1 MSLFTELNRRNVFR
15 VGAAYAVVAWLLIQV
30 AETIFPL
37 FGFDDSPARIV
48 VIVLAIGFL
57 PTLVFAWAFEMT
69 PEGLKKE
76 KDVDRSQSVTPYTG
90 KKLDGMILVA
100 LVLAL
105 SYFAFDK
112 FVLTEQREVAL
123 ERQADERLASA
134 TEQARQ
140 LGRSEALGGV
150 YNGGK
155 SIAVLPFVDMS
166 SEKDQEYMSDGI
178 AEELLNQLAKIPELR
193 VISRSSAF
201 SYKGKDIKLAQV
213 AEELNVSHI
222 LEGSVRK
229 AGNRMRITAQLIE
242 ARSDSHLWSETYDRT
257 LDDIFAIQDEISAA
271 VVNQLKIKLLGEI
284 PHVRETNPEAYA
296 LYLRARHLHSQ
307 GSSEAYRQ
315 ANALYKQA
323 VAIDPDY
330 AVAWDALANNYLT
343 QANQSLMESDQAFTL
358 ARGAAEKAL
367 AIDPDY
373 ALALS
378 HLGWIAMANDNDP
391 VLAASFLEQAI
402 KLDPGNPDI
411 ISNAASLLF
420 FLGRYQESIAFNEY
434 ANARDPVNPVGF
446 SNVGYLYMVVGRLED
461 AVAAYEEVLRLS
473 PDYLGGYYYL
483 GTALLL
489 MGKPQAAQAAMQ
501 QEQYPVYRLLG
512 EAVAYH
518 SLGDSRASDAA
529 LAEVIAKF
537 EAEWAYNIAYVLAYR
552 NEADRAFKWLDKAV
566 EYGDTGLV
574 EVMAKPE
581 FANIHNDRR
590 WMPFLE
596 SIGKSPAQLAAI
608 EFKVS
613 LPEGD

>member
-15 VGAAYAVVAWLLIQV
+15 VGAAYAVAAWLLIQV

-76 KDVDRSQSVTPYTG
+76 KDVDRSQSITRYTSE
-90 KKLDGMILVA
+90 KLDRTILVV

-105 SYFAFDK
+105 GYFAFDK
-112 FVLTEQREVAL
+112 FVLNEQRQAAL

-140 LGRSEALGGV
+140 LGRTEALAGV
-150 YNGGK
+150 NQGDK

-166 SEKDQEYMSDGI
+166 SDKDQEYMSDGI
-178 AEELLNQLAKIPELR
+178 AEELLNLLAKIPELR

-201 SYKGKDIKLAQV
+201 SYKGKDIRLAQV

-229 AGNRMRITAQLIE
+229 AGNRIRITAQLIE
-242 ARSDSHLWSETYDRT
+242 AQSDSHLWSETYDRT
-257 LDDIFAIQDEISAA
+257 LDDIFAIQDEISAT
-271 VVNQLKIKLLGEI
+271 VVEQLKIKLLGETLR
-284 PHVRETNPEAYA
+284 VRETNPEAYA

-307 GSSEAYRQ
+307 GSPEAYQQ

-323 VAIDPDY
+323 VAVDPDY
-330 AVAWDALANNYLT
+330 AAAWAGLANNYLT
-343 QANQSLMESDQAFTL
+343 QANKSLLQADEAYTL
-358 ARGAAEKAL
+358 ARAAAEKAL

-373 ALALS
+373 ALAFS
-378 HLGWIAMANDNDP
+378 HLGWIAMAHDNDP
-391 VLAASFLEQAI
+391 ALAASFFERAM

-420 FLGRYQESIAFNEY
+420 FLGRSQESIALNEY

-446 SNVGYLYMVVGRLED
+446 SNTGYLYIVVGRLED
-461 AVAAYEEVLRLS
+461 SVAAYEEALRLR
-473 PDYLGGYYYL
+473 PDYLGAHYNM

-489 MGKPQAAQAAMQ
+489 MGKPEAALAAMQ
-501 QEQYPVYRLLG
+501 KEQYTVYRLLG
-512 EAVAYH
+512 EAVTYH
-518 SLGDSRASDAA
+518 ALGDSRASDAA
-529 LAEVIAKF
+529 LAEVIEKY
-537 EAEWAYNIAYVLAYR
+537 EAEWAFNIAYVLAYR
-552 NEADRAFKWLDKAV
+552 NEADRAFEWLEKAV
-566 EYGDTGLV
+566 EYRDTGLV

-581 FANIHNDRR
+581 FANIHDDPR
-590 WMPFLE
+590 WLPFLE
-596 SIGKSPAQLAAI
+596 SVGKAPAQLAAI

-613 LPEGD
+613 LPE

>member
-1 MSLFTELNRRNVFR
+1 LSLFTELNRRNVFR
-15 VGAAYAVVAWLLIQV
+15 VGAAYAVAAWLLIQV

-76 KDVDRSQSVTPYTG
+76 KDVDRSQSITRYTSE
-90 KKLDGMILVA
+90 KLDRTILVV

-105 SYFAFDK
+105 GYFAFDK
-112 FVLTEQREVAL
+112 FVLNEQRQAAL

-140 LGRSEALGGV
+140 LGRTEALAGV
-150 YNGGK
+150 NQGDK

-166 SEKDQEYMSDGI
+166 SDKDQEYMSDGI
-178 AEELLNQLAKIPELR
+178 AEELLNLLAKIPELR

-201 SYKGKDIKLAQV
+201 SYKGKDIRLAQV

-229 AGNRMRITAQLIE
+229 AGNRIRITAQLIE
-242 ARSDSHLWSETYDRT
+242 AQSDSHLWSETYDRT
-257 LDDIFAIQDEISAA
+257 LDDIFAIQDEISAT
-271 VVNQLKIKLLGEI
+271 VVEQLKIKLLGETLR
-284 PHVRETNPEAYA
+284 VRETNPEAYA

-307 GSSEAYRQ
+307 GSPEAYQQ

-323 VAIDPDY
+323 VAVDPDY
-330 AVAWDALANNYLT
+330 AAAWAGLANNYLT
-343 QANQSLMESDQAFTL
+343 QANKSLLQADEAYTL
-358 ARGAAEKAL
+358 ARAAAEKAL

-373 ALALS
+373 ALAFS
-378 HLGWIAMANDNDP
+378 HLGWIAMAHDNDP
-391 VLAASFLEQAI
+391 ALAASFFERAM

-420 FLGRYQESIAFNEY
+420 FLGRSQESIALNEY

-446 SNVGYLYMVVGRLED
+446 SNTGYLYIVVGRLED
-461 AVAAYEEVLRLS
+461 SVAAYEEALRLR
-473 PDYLGGYYYL
+473 PDYLGAHYNM

-489 MGKPQAAQAAMQ
+489 MGKPEAALAAMQ
-501 QEQYPVYRLLG
+501 KEQYTVYRLLG
-512 EAVAYH
+512 EAVTYH
-518 SLGDSRASDAA
+518 ALGDSRASDAA
-529 LAEVIAKF
+529 LAEVIEKY
-537 EAEWAYNIAYVLAYR
+537 EAEWAFNIAYVLAYR
-552 NEADRAFKWLDKAV
+552 NEADRAFEWLEKAV
-566 EYGDTGLV
+566 EYRDTGLV

-581 FANIHNDRR
+581 FANIHDDPR
-590 WMPFLE
+590 WLPFLE
-596 SIGKSPAQLAAI
+596 SVGKAPAQLAAI

-613 LPEGD
+613 LPE

>member
-76 KDVDRSQSVTPYTG
+76 KDVDRSQSITPYTS
-90 KKLDGMILVA
+90 KKLDRMILVA

-123 ERQADERLASA
+123 ERQADERLVSA

-150 YNGGK
+150 HNGDK

-166 SEKDQEYMSDGI
+166 SDKDQEYMSDGI
-178 AEELLNQLAKIPELR
+178 AEELLNLLAKIPELR

-201 SYKGKDIKLAQV
+201 SYKGKDIRLAQV
-213 AEELNVSHI
+213 AEELHVSHI

-229 AGNRMRITAQLIE
+229 AGNRIRITAQLIE

-271 VVNQLKIKLLGEI
+271 VVNQLKIKLLGETL
-284 PHVRETNPEAYA
+284 HVRETNPEAYA

-307 GSSEAYRQ
+307 GSPEAYQQ

-330 AVAWDALANNYLT
+330 AVAWDGLANNYLT

-378 HLGWIAMANDNDP
+378 HLGWIAMAHDNDP
-391 VLAASFLEQAI
+391 VLAARFLEQAMR
-402 KLDPGNPDI
+402 LDPGNPDI

-420 FLGRYQESIAFNEY
+420 FLGRYQQSIALNEY

-473 PDYLGGYYYL
+473 PAYLGGYYYM

-489 MGKPQAAQAAMQ
+489 LGRPQAALAAMQ
-501 QEQYPVYRLLG
+501 QEQYPVYRFLG

-529 LAEVIAKF
+529 LAEVIEKY

-552 NEADRAFKWLDKAV
+552 DEADRAFQWLDKAV
-566 EYGDTGLV
+566 EYGDTGLL

-581 FANIHNDRR
+581 FANIHDDPR
-590 WMPFLE
+590 WLPFLE

>member
-1 MSLFTELNRRNVFR
+1 LSLFTELSRRNVFR
-15 VGAAYAVVAWLLIQV
+15 VGAAYAVAAWLLIQV

-57 PTLVFAWAFEMT
+57 PALVLAWAFEMT
-69 PEGLKKE
+69 PEGLKRQ
-76 KDVDRSQSVTPYTG
+76 KDVDRGQSITHYRF
-90 KKLDGMILVA
+90 KKLDRIILVV

-105 SYFAFDK
+105 GYFAVDK
-112 FVLTEQREVAL
+112 FVLTEQRQVAL

-140 LGRSEALGGV
+140 QERSEGLVGV
-150 YNGGK
+150 YSGDK

-166 SEKDQEYMSDGI
+166 SDKDQEYMSDGI
-178 AEELLNQLAKIPELR
+178 AEELLNLLAKIPELR
-193 VISRSSAF
+193 VVSRSSAF
-201 SYKGKDIKLAQV
+201 SYKGKDINLAQV
-213 AEELNVSHI
+213 AEELNVSYI

-229 AGNRMRITAQLIE
+229 AANRIRITAQLIE

-257 LDDIFAIQDEISAA
+257 LDDIFAIQDDISAT

-284 PHVRETNPEAYA
+284 PHVRETNPEAFA

-330 AVAWDALANNYLT
+330 AAAWDGLANNYLT
-343 QANQSLMESDQAFTL
+343 QANQSVMPADEAFTL
-358 ARGAAEKAL
+358 ARGAAQNAL
-367 AIDPDY
+367 AIDPGY

-378 HLGWIAMANDNDP
+378 HLGWIAMTHDNDP
-391 VLAASFLEQAI
+391 ALAASFLEQAVG
-402 KLDPGNPDI
+402 LDPGNPDI
-411 ISNAASLLF
+411 ISNAAALLF

-434 ANARDPVNPVGF
+434 ANIRDPVNPVGF
-446 SNVGYLYMVVGRLED
+446 SNVGYLYMVVGRLEE
-461 AVAAYEEVLRLS
+461 AVSAYEEVLRLS

-483 GTALLL
+483 GSALLL
-489 MGKPQAAQAAMQ
+489 MGKPQAALAAMQ

-512 EAVAYH
+512 EAVAYY
-518 SLGDSRASDAA
+518 SLGDSDASDAA
-529 LAEVIAKF
+529 LAEVIEKY
-537 EAEWAYNIAYVLAYR
+537 EADWAYNIAYVLAYR
-552 NEADRAFKWLDKAV
+552 NEADRAFEWLDKAV
-566 EYGDTGLV
+566 EYGDAGLV

-581 FANIHNDRR
+581 FANIHNDPR
-590 WMPFLE
+590 WFPFLE
-596 SIGKSPAQLAAI
+596 SLGKSPAQLAAI
-608 EFKVS
+608 DFKVS
-613 LPEGD
+613 LRKGD

>member
-1 MSLFTELNRRNVFR
+1 MSLFTELNRRNVIR
-15 VGAAYAVVAWLLIQV
+15 VGAAYTVAAWLLIQV

-48 VIVLAIGFL
+48 VIMLAIGFL

-76 KDVDRSQSVTPYTG
+76 KDVDRSHSITPYTG
-90 KKLDGMILVA
+90 KKLDRIILVVM
-100 LVLAL
+100 VLAL
-105 SYFAFDK
+105 AYFAFDK
-112 FVLTEQREVAL
+112 FVLSEQREAAL

-140 LGRSEALGGV
+140 QGRSEALSSV
-150 YNGGK
+150 HNGDN

-166 SEKDQEYMSDGI
+166 SDKDQEYMSDGI
-178 AEELLNQLAKIPELR
+178 AEELLNLLAKIPELR

-213 AEELNVSHI
+213 AEELNVTHI

-229 AGNRMRITAQLIE
+229 AGNQIRITAQLIE

-257 LDDIFAIQDEISAA
+257 LDDIFAIQDEISAS
-271 VVNQLKIKLLGEI
+271 VVSQLEIKLLGEA
-284 PHVRETNPEAYA
+284 PHLRETNPEAYA
-296 LYLRARHLHSQ
+296 LYLRARHLHAQ
-307 GSSEAYRQ
+307 GSPETYRQ
-315 ANALYKQA
+315 ANDMFKQA
-323 VAIDPDY
+323 VALDPEF
-330 AVAWDALANNYLT
+330 ASAWDSLANNY
-343 QANQSLMESDQAFTL
+343 MTL
-358 ARGAAEKAL
+358 ANSSLLQADEGYPLARAAAEKAL
-367 AIDPDY
+367 AIDPDH

-378 HLGWIAMANDNDP
+378 HLGWIAMTHDNDP
-391 VLAASFLEQAI
+391 TQAASYLERALQLA
-402 KLDPGNPDI
+402 PGNSDI

-420 FLGRYQESIAFNEY
+420 FLGRYQESIALNEY

-446 SNVGYLYMVVGRLED
+446 SNIGYLYMVVGRLED
-461 AVAAYEEVLRLS
+461 AVAAYEEVRRLS
-473 PDYLGGYYYL
+473 PAYLGNYYYM

-489 MGKPQAAQAAMQ
+489 MGKPEAALAAMQ
-501 QEQYPVYRLLG
+501 KEQYTVYRLLG

-518 SLGDSRASDAA
+518 ALGDSRASDAA
-529 LAEVIAKF
+529 LAEVIEKY

-552 NEADRAFKWLDKAV
+552 NEADRAFEWLDKAV
-566 EYGDTGLV
+566 EYRDTGLV

-581 FANIHNDRR
+581 FANIHDDPR
-590 WMPFLE
+590 WLPFLE
-596 SIGKSPAQLAAI
+596 SVGKAPAQLAAI

-613 LPEGD
+613 LPE